1 MQAAQRFN
9 FAANFVHKRRQFHAR
24 IAALK
29 PVLHLCTWKLVQ
41 HHLHHGELVQV
52 RVQQTGNDHVEA
64 MARKLTLQCT

>member
-1 MQAAQRFN
+1 
-9 FAANFVHKRRQFHAR
+9 
-24 IAALK
+24 
-29 PVLHLCTWKLVQ
+29 LCTWKLVQ